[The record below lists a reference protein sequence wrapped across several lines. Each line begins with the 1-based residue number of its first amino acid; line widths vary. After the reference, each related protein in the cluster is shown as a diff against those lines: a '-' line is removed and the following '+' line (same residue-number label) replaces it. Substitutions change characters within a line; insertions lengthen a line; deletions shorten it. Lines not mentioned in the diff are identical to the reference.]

1 MILRAEVE
9 QDVDLTLPTHN
20 ALSTTSPAISQYHPA
35 RLIRRLLCP
44 RQPKRD
50 RPLHQSCL
58 FYVRDRGPG
67 ESVVLGD
74 QIPTIL
80 VLSPDLSE
88 DHPTPPFYHPAV
100 AHLAIR
106 YVLKDTPGES
116 GAIGSV
122 VIDVVRLAADV
133 PSESRGT
140 LSTEAKSNGV
150 GTHANVF
157 PPRLVKTC
165 VSLLE
170 GVCRV
175 GYGFANGY
183 RKRVDHDV
191 RRCLTKSSTANSIFV
206 DSGG

>member
-9 QDVDLTLPTHN
+9 KDIDLTLPAHSE
-20 ALSTTSPAISQYHPA
+20 LSAASLSLDQYHPG
-35 RLIRRLLCP
+35 RLVRRLLCP

-50 RPLHQSCL
+50 RALRQSCF

-67 ESVVLGD
+67 EPVALGD

-80 VLSPDLSE
+80 VLSPDISD

-106 YVLKDTPGES
+106 YVLKDSPGKD
-116 GAIGSV
+116 GATGSV
-122 VIDVVRLAADV
+122 VVDIVRLASDASAEPHHALATD
-133 PSESRGT
+133 SKDGT
-140 LSTEAKSNGV
+140 TENAGDE
-150 GTHANVF
+150 F
-157 PPRLVKTC
+157 PLRLVKTC

-191 RRCLTKSSTANSIFV
+191 CQHATKPLCTNILFRFW
-206 DSGG
+206 

>member
-9 QDVDLTLPTHN
+9 QDVDLTLPAHS
-20 ALSTTSPAISQYHPA
+20 ALFSIVPPVDQYHPG

-50 RPLHQSCL
+50 RALQQSCI

-67 ESVVLGD
+67 EPIALGD

-80 VLSPDLSE
+80 VLSPDLSD

-106 YVLKDTPGES
+106 YVLKDSPGEN
-116 GAIGSV
+116 GATGSV
-122 VIDVVRLAADV
+122 VVDVVRLASDV
-133 PSESRGT
+133 SSGPNGA
-140 LSTEAKSNGV
+140 LSNGSKEAAT
-150 GTHANVF
+150 GNASDEF
-157 PPRLVKTC
+157 PLRLVKTC
-165 VSLLE
+165 ISLLE

-191 RRCLTKSSTANSIFV
+191 RKCPIEYSCTNAFCRF
-206 DSGG
+206 